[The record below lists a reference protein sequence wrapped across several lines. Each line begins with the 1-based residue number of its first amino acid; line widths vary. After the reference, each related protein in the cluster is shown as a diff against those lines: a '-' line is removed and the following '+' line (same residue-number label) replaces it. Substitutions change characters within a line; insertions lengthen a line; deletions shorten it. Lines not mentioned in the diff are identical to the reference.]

1 MLTKQELFI
10 SILICILLSIII
22 KINFFNNEF
31 HPKNIPNKS
40 QPSQSPEQKETQS
53 DNNYPSKISNTK
65 LYKVINIFPRKNPT
79 VYTQGLIYY
88 NQSLFES
95 GGLYYK
101 STLTHMEFP
110 SQKIIK
116 KINLENKYFAE
127 GIASSSENNILYQL
141 TYKEKE
147 ILLYSF
153 PDLNLIKKMKMPEEM
168 REGWGL
174 CYCEEKK
181 EFYATDGSDKIFILN
196 IDKNNNELKL
206 KKIIKVTKDMRP
218 VYQLNELI
226 TDGIYIYSNVYFS
239 DKILKINPNNGQV
252 MNIYDM
258 TPLIEY
264 EIKNGNLTSSRMNRG
279 DVLNGI
285 AYIPEKKSF
294 ILTGK
299 LWNYYFEVIFS

>member
-1 MLTKQELFI
+1 MLSKQETII

-22 KINFFNNEF
+22 KINFFNNDTK
-31 HPKNIPNKS
+31 PTNNP
-40 QPSQSPEQKETQS
+40 QSSDNKETES
-53 DNNYPSKISNTK
+53 STTSKIPNTK
-65 LYKVINIFPRKNPT
+65 LYTVINIFPRKNPT

-88 NQSLFES
+88 NQTLFES
-95 GGLYYK
+95 GGLYRR
-101 STLTHMEFP
+101 STLTHMEWP

-116 KINLENKYFAE
+116 QINLEQKYFAE
-127 GIASSSENNILYQL
+127 GIASSLENNILYQL

-174 CYCEEKK
+174 CYCQEKK
-181 EFYATDGSDKIFILN
+181 EFYATDGSDKIFVLN
-196 IDKNNNELKL
+196 FDKNNNELKL
-206 KKIIKVTKDMRP
+206 INTIKVTLNMKP

-226 TDGIYIYSNVYFS
+226 SDGLYIYANVYFS
-239 DKILKINPNNGQV
+239 DKVLKINPNNGQV
-252 MNIYDM
+252 MNVYDM
-258 TPLIEY
+258 KPLIDY
-264 EIKNGNLTSSRMNRG
+264 EFKNGNLTSNRVNRG
-279 DVLNGI
+279 EVLNGI

-299 LWNYYFEVIFS
+299 LWNYYYEIIFS

>member
-1 MLTKQELFI
+1 MLSKQETII

-22 KINFFNNEF
+22 KINFFNNDS
-31 HPKNIPNKS
+31 KSNNI
-40 QPSQSPEQKETQS
+40 SPASE
-53 DNNYPSKISNTK
+53 PSKIPNTK
-65 LYKVINIFPRKNPT
+65 FYNVINIYPRKNPT

-95 GGLYYK
+95 GGLYKK
-101 STLTHMEFP
+101 STLTHMEWP

-116 KINLENKYFAE
+116 QINLEKNYFAE
-127 GIASSSENNILYQL
+127 GIAASLENDILYQL
-141 TYKEKE
+141 TYREKE

-153 PDLNLIKKMKMPEEM
+153 PDLNLIKKIKMPDEM

-174 CYCEEKK
+174 TYCKEKK
-181 EFYATDGSDKIFILN
+181 EFYATDGSDKIFVLS

-206 KKIIKVTKDMRP
+206 INTIKVTFNMNP
-218 VYQLNELI
+218 VYQLNELMS
-226 TDGIYIYSNVYFS
+226 DGLYIYSNVYFS
-239 DKILKINPNNGQV
+239 DKILKINPNNGEV

-258 TPLIEY
+258 KPLIDY
-264 EIKNGNLTSSRMNRG
+264 EIKNGNLTTNRINRG

-299 LWNYYFEVIFS
+299 LWNYYFEIIFS

>member
-1 MLTKQELFI
+1 MLSKQETII

-22 KINFFNNEF
+22 KINFFNNDTK
-31 HPKNIPNKS
+31 PTNNP
-40 QPSQSPEQKETQS
+40 QSSDNKETES
-53 DNNYPSKISNTK
+53 STTPKIPNTK
-65 LYKVINIFPRKNPT
+65 LYNIINIFPRKNPT

-88 NQSLFES
+88 NQTLFES
-95 GGLYYK
+95 GGLYRR
-101 STLTHMEFP
+101 STLTHMEWP

-116 KINLENKYFAE
+116 QINLEQKYFAE
-127 GIASSSENNILYQL
+127 GIASSLENNILYQL

-174 CYCEEKK
+174 CYCQEKK
-181 EFYATDGSDKIFILN
+181 EFYATDGSDKIFVLN
-196 IDKNNNELKL
+196 VDKNNNELKL
-206 KKIIKVTKDMRP
+206 INTIKVTLNMKP

-226 TDGIYIYSNVYFS
+226 SDGLYIYSNVYFS
-239 DKILKINPNNGQV
+239 DKVLKINPNNGQV
-252 MNIYDM
+252 MNVYDM
-258 TPLIEY
+258 KPLIDY
-264 EIKNGNLTSSRMNRG
+264 EIKNGNLTNNRVNRG
-279 DVLNGI
+279 EVLNGI

-299 LWNYYFEVIFS
+299 LWNYYYEIIFN

>member
-218 VYQLNELI
+218 VYSLNELI

-252 MNIYDM
+252 MNVYDM
-258 TPLIEY
+258 KPLIEY
-264 EIKNGNLTSSRMNRG
+264 EIKNGNLTSNRINRG

>member
-1 MLTKQELFI
+1 MLSKQETII

-22 KINFFNNEF
+22 KINFFNNDTK
-31 HPKNIPNKS
+31 PTNNP
-40 QPSQSPEQKETQS
+40 QSSHNKETES
-53 DNNYPSKISNTK
+53 STTSKIPNTK
-65 LYKVINIFPRKNPT
+65 LYTVIKIFPRKNPT

-88 NQSLFES
+88 NQTLFES
-95 GGLYYK
+95 GGLYRR
-101 STLTHMEFP
+101 STLTHMEWP

-116 KINLENKYFAE
+116 QINLEQKYFAE
-127 GIASSSENNILYQL
+127 GIASSLENNILYQL

-174 CYCEEKK
+174 CYCQEKK
-181 EFYATDGSDKIFILN
+181 EFYATDGSDKIFVLN
-196 IDKNNNELKL
+196 VDKNNNELKL
-206 KKIIKVTKDMRP
+206 INTIKVTLNMKP

-226 TDGIYIYSNVYFS
+226 SDGLYIYSNVYFS
-239 DKILKINPNNGQV
+239 DKVLKINPNNGQV
-252 MNIYDM
+252 MNVYDM
-258 TPLIEY
+258 KPLIDY
-264 EIKNGNLTSSRMNRG
+264 EFKNGNLTSNRVNRG
-279 DVLNGI
+279 EVLNGI

-299 LWNYYFEVIFS
+299 LWNYYYEIIFS

>member
-1 MLTKQELFI
+1 MLSKQELFI

-22 KINFFNNEF
+22 KINFFNNEVQ
-31 HPKNIPNKS
+31 PKINTSNIPKK
-40 QPSQSPEQKETQS
+40 PEQKEPQY
-53 DNNYPSKISNTK
+53 YPSKIPNTK
-65 LYKVINIFPRKNPT
+65 QYKVINIFPRKNPT
-79 VYTQGLIYY
+79 VYTQGLIYF
-88 NQSLFES
+88 NNSLFES
-95 GGLYYK
+95 GGLYRK

-116 KINLENKYFAE
+116 QINLEEKYFAE
-127 GIASSSENNILYQL
+127 GIAASNENNILYQL

-174 CYCEEKK
+174 CYCQEKK
-181 EFYATDGSDKIFILN
+181 EFYATDGSDKIFVLN

-206 KKIIKVTKDMRP
+206 KKIIKVTRDMKP

-226 TDGIYIYSNVYFS
+226 TDGIYIYSNVYYS
-239 DKILKINPNNGQV
+239 DKILEINPHNGQV

-258 TPLIEY
+258 KPLIDY
-264 EIKNGNLTSSRMNRG
+264 EIKNGNLTYNRLGRG

-299 LWNYYFEVIFS
+299 LWNYYFEVIFN

>member
-1 MLTKQELFI
+1 MFTKQELFI

-31 HPKNIPNKS
+31 HPKIIPNKS

-53 DNNYPSKISNTK
+53 YNNYLSKISNTK

-95 GGLYYK
+95 GGLYHK

-218 VYQLNELI
+218 VYSLNELI

-252 MNIYDM
+252 MNVYDM
-258 TPLIEY
+258 KPLIEY
-264 EIKNGNLTSSRMNRG
+264 EIKNGNLTSNRINRG